1 MRCWAWGSGPTSAPP
16 DCPTRW
22 SRAGGT
28 GNAGRRR
35 RRERETLVTEA
46 TASPAAGAARIEVCL
61 TAEALAALEPH
72 DGIDMFRPAAKQHQA
87 LIGIARDAQSCV
99 SAGVDADRLVAYA
112 AFHPPSDVES
122 WGEDRTGRIIELG
135 AVEVAP
141 PYRGQRLA
149 ERLLAA
155 SFQGG
160 RFESTVVFATMYVW
174 HYDLKRTGLN
184 DFAYKRLLER
194 LYRSAGFEPFNT
206 ADAEVRSSSANQL
219 MARVGSRAD
228 PTVVEEFHRLRTR
241 PRFFG

>member
-1 MRCWAWGSGPTSAPP
+1 M
-16 DCPTRW
+16 
-22 SRAGGT
+22 
-28 GNAGRRR
+28 
-35 RRERETLVTEA
+35 TEA
-46 TASPAAGAARIEVCL
+46 TARPVAGEARIEVCL
-61 TAEALAALEPH
+61 SPETLGALESHP
-72 DGIDMFRPAAKQHQA
+72 GIDMFRPAAKQHQA

-99 SAGVDADRLVAYA
+99 SVGVDDERMVAYA

-122 WGEDRTGRIIELG
+122 WGEDRTGRLIELG

-141 PYRGQRLA
+141 PYRGQHLA

-155 SFQGG
+155 TFEDG
-160 RFESTVVFATMYVW
+160 RYETTVVFATMYVW

-194 LYRSAGFEPFNT
+194 LYRSAGFEAFNT

-219 MARVGSRAD
+219 MARIGAHAD

>member
-1 MRCWAWGSGPTSAPP
+1 MTSAASGPA
-16 DCPTRW
+16 D
-22 SRAGGT
+22 
-28 GNAGRRR
+28 
-35 RRERETLVTEA
+35 
-46 TASPAAGAARIEVCL
+46 PAAVPPTGEARIEPCL
-61 TAEALAALEPH
+61 SGDDLAALAPH
-72 DGIDMFRPAAKQHQA
+72 PGIDMFRPSAKQHQA
-87 LIGIARDAQSCV
+87 LVGIARDPQSCV
-99 SAGVDADRLVAYA
+99 SVGVDAGSMVAYA

-141 PYRGQRLA
+141 PYRGQHLA

-155 SFQGG
+155 SFGHG
-160 RFESTVVFATMYVW
+160 RFEDTVVFATMYVW

-194 LYRSAGFEPFNT
+194 LYRSAGFVPFPT
-206 ADAEVRSSSANQL
+206 ADAEVRSSAANQL

-228 PTVVEEFHRLRTR
+228 PAVVEEFHRLRTR

>member
-1 MRCWAWGSGPTSAPP
+1 M
-16 DCPTRW
+16 
-22 SRAGGT
+22 
-28 GNAGRRR
+28 
-35 RRERETLVTEA
+35 TEA
-46 TASPAAGAARIEVCL
+46 ATGPSAGTASIVVCL
-61 TAEALAALEPH
+61 TPEALGGLQPH
-72 DGIDMFRPAAKQHQA
+72 PAIDMFRPAAKQHQA

-99 SAGVDADRLVAYA
+99 SVAVDESRMVAYA

-155 SFQGG
+155 SFEGG
-160 RFESTVVFATMYVW
+160 RFEDTVVFATMYVW

-194 LYRSAGFEPFNT
+194 LYRSAGFETFNT

-219 MARVGSRAD
+219 MARIGTHAD
-228 PTVVEEFHRLRTR
+228 PAVVEEFHRLRTR